1 MKIKKW
7 VLIVLG
13 VLVVAVGAFLFINR
27 PVHAQLSAGIIIG
40 EEVML
45 SSQGTPLAASLVLPE
60 AEAGSGPRPG
70 VVMITGSGSYTY
82 RDSWTPEGFPIWK
95 VVTEAFTAKG
105 YAVLLLEKKGVNR
118 SGGHWETQTFQ
129 DRAEDAVVGVRYLRS
144 RPDVDPARVG
154 VCGHSQGGW
163 IAQLA
168 AAEYPS
174 EVGFV
179 VSLAGPNI
187 SVKQQVIDDQENEW
201 RCGGMPEDKIRS
213 KVKGLRTRL
222 GWMSAIAKVVKF
234 NSLCRIIDYDP
245 EKLDVAARIKC
256 PVLALYGE
264 NDNLVLPSTNAPL
277 LERGLQRGGNA
288 RYKIVIVPQ
297 ASHGLSV
304 KPRKC
309 WGSAGGPAKVE
320 FQPLFLETLAAWE
333 PF

>member
-1 MKIKKW
+1 MKVKKW

-13 VLVVAVGAFLFINR
+13 VLVAAVGAFLFINR
-27 PVHAQLSAGIIIG
+27 PVHARLSPEVVIG
-40 EEVML
+40 EDVML

-60 AEAGSGPRPG
+60 SGAAPRPG

-82 RDSWTPEGFPIWK
+82 RDSWTPDGFPIWK
-95 VVTEAFTAKG
+95 VVTEAFVAKG

-129 DRAEDAVVGVRYLRS
+129 DRAEDAVIGVRYLKS
-144 RPDVDPARVG
+144 RPDIDPARVG

-179 VSLAGPNI
+179 VSLAGPNV

-201 RCGGMPEDKIRS
+201 RCGGMAEEKIRG
-213 KVKGLRTRL
+213 KIKGLRTRL
-222 GWMSAIAKVVKF
+222 GWMSAIARVVKF
-234 NSLCRIIDYDP
+234 NALCRIIDYDP

-256 PVLALYGE
+256 PILALYGE
-264 NDNLVLPSTNAPL
+264 NDNLVLPATNAPL
-277 LERGLQRGGNA
+277 LERGLRRGGNT
-288 RYKIVIVPQ
+288 RSTIKVIPQ

-309 WGSAGGPAKVE
+309 WGGASPTKVE
-320 FQPLFLETLAAWE
+320 FAPGFLETLAAWE